1 MTLQFDTVS
10 REERAGHSP
19 VYYYRPEVLRIVKMS
34 PRDRRSRGNK
44 KRIIMIALK
53 LFSQKGFHNT
63 TIIDIA
69 NAYGMGTGTM
79 YNYFKSK
86 EELAKYTT
94 KYSARLLGDIL
105 RPINHQNI
113 SPKEK
118 LYIFIH
124 AFLTITKNSPEVIE
138 YFLYVYVSNRELFRS
153 GTERFLYV
161 REFVNEVMIF
171 LEEGVSAGVFRNQ
184 SFITAFG
191 FIMGTLGSIAFLHS
205 ENLLNRD
212 LLEYTD
218 DISRNIYQ
226 ALKK

>member
-1 MTLQFDTVS
+1 MAMQFDTF
-10 REERAGHSP
+10 RTEEKNKHTP
-19 VYYYRPEVLRIVKMS
+19 VDYYRPEVLRIVKMT
-34 PRDRRSRGNK
+34 PRDRRSKGNK
-44 KRIIMIALK
+44 KRIIMVALR

-69 NAYGMGTGTM
+69 NAYGMSVGNM

-94 KYSARLLGDIL
+94 KYSASLLGDIL
-105 RPINHQNI
+105 RPINHQHI

-118 LYIFIH
+118 LYAFVH
-124 AFLTITKNSPEVIE
+124 AFLSATKNSPEVIE
-138 YFLYVYVSNRELFRS
+138 YFLNVYVSNRQLFRS

-171 LEEGVSAGVFRNQ
+171 LEEGIGAGDFREQ
-184 SFITAFG
+184 SFIAAFSL
-191 FIMGTLGSIAFLHS
+191 IMGTLGSIAFLHG
-205 ENLLNRD
+205 ENMLNRD

-218 DISRNIYQ
+218 DTAKNIYQ
-226 ALKK
+226 ALRK